1 MIIKSFEYHE
11 YKWDLDSVPFD
22 SLNLMVG
29 KNAVGKSKTLK
40 SLIQVARFVKGDTS
54 SVVPY
59 FGYRCKLVF
68 KLDDDGG
75 EMEFSYSIGDNS
87 VIESEFL
94 KKGDE
99 IVVTRKKSEA
109 RIKGDSFNPP
119 TNKLCVQSQRDTTR
133 YPEFEM
139 IMTWAEQIKGFSFSG
154 LSSSHSDDIPSM
166 FNESIDI
173 SELYEH
179 IDNGKKDFVENK
191 MRELNYDIENIDLM
205 KISDRFRIVTVKEK
219 GINLPLLSHTMS
231 NGMLRVFYI
240 FSYLT
245 YLSSETGA
253 KTLLIDDLGEG
264 LDYSRSK
271 KLSNII
277 FDYCEEKGIQ
287 LIVTTND
294 SFLMNA
300 VDLKYWI
307 ILHRDKE
314 HVTAISEKTNPDV
327 FAKFKRMGLNNF
339 DMFSTDF
346 LAKNM
351 KIEKK

>member
-22 SLNLMVG
+22 NLNLIVG

-54 SVVPY
+54 SNVPY
-59 FGYRCKLVF
+59 FGYQCKLVF
-68 KLDDDGG
+68 KLDDEG
-75 EMEFSYSIGDNS
+75 EMEFSYSIGENS
-87 VIESEFL
+87 TIESEYL
-94 KKGDE
+94 RKGDE
-99 IVVTRKKSEA
+99 IVVKRKNSGA
-109 RIKGDSFNPP
+109 WIKGDSFNPP

-166 FNESIDI
+166 FNESVDI

-179 IDNGKKDFVENK
+179 IDKGKKDFVENK
-191 MRELNYDIENIDLM
+191 MRELDYDIEKIDLM
-205 KISDRFRIVTVKEK
+205 RISDRYRIVTLKER

-231 NGMLRVFYI
+231 NGMLRAFYI

-245 YLSSETGA
+245 YLSSEEGA

-271 KLSNII
+271 KLSKII
-277 FDYCEEKGIQ
+277 FDYCEGNGIQ

-300 VDLKYWI
+300 VNLKYWI
-307 ILHRDKE
+307 ILSREKE
-314 HVTAISEKTNPDV
+314 HVTAISEKTHPDM
-327 FAKFKRMGLNNF
+327 FTKFKRMGLNNF

-346 LAKNM
+346 VAKNL
-351 KIEKK
+351 KTEKE

>member
-1 MIIKSFEYHE
+1 MIIKSFEYRE

-22 SLNLMVG
+22 NLNLIVG

-40 SLIQVARFVKGDTS
+40 SLIQVARFIKGDTNS
-54 SVVPY
+54 IATY
-59 FGYRCKLVF
+59 FGYKCKLVF
-68 KLDDDGG
+68 KLDDAGE
-75 EMEFSYSIGDNS
+75 EMEFSYSVGQNS
-87 VIESEFL
+87 VIESEYL
-94 KKGDE
+94 KKGDD
-99 IVVTRKKSEA
+99 IIIKRNNSEA
-109 RIKGDSFNPP
+109 WIRDNSLNPP
-119 TNKLCVQSQRDTTR
+119 TNKLCVQSQRDTTK

-154 LSSSHSDDIPSM
+154 LSSSHSEDIPSM
-166 FNESIDI
+166 LNESIDI

-179 IDNGKKDFVENK
+179 IDKGKMDFVKDK
-191 MRELNYDIENIDLM
+191 MHELNYDIEKIDFIR
-205 KISDRFRIVTVKEK
+205 ISDRYKIVTLNEK
-219 GINLPLLSHTMS
+219 GVKIPLLSHTMS

-245 YLSSETGA
+245 YLSSEAGA

-271 KLSNII
+271 KLSKII
-277 FDYCEEKGIQ
+277 FDYCEKKGIQ

-307 ILHRDKE
+307 ILYRDKE
-314 HVTAISEKTNPDV
+314 HVTAISEKTYPDM
-327 FAKFKRMGLNNF
+327 FSKFKRMGLNNF

-346 LAKNM
+346 VAKYL
-351 KIEKK
+351 KI